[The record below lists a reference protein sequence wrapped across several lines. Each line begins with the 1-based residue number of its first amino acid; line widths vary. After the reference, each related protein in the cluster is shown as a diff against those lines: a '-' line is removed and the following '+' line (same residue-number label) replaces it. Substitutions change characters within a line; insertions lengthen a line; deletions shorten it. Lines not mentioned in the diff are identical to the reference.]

1 MFEKLFE
8 FGRSLESRYNFTLGP
23 YELKWFGWEI
33 ATLGPWEFNVTGP
46 ALAVLLRLQAPIE
59 SIAGTLDVLSKTVAT
74 LSDRIMAVSDE
85 LTSVIGSIEATVA
98 AAISNLRDEII
109 TSVDTRLADALLSIQ
124 TQLDIL
130 SSRAVATVAPVIE
143 VISDIPDTLR
153 QLANAPMA
161 WFESSILEPIFA
173 RIIWGLD
180 IATHEID
187 GDTSV
192 EEIE

>member
-1 MFEKLFE
+1 
-8 FGRSLESRYNFTLGP
+8 
-23 YELKWFGWEI
+23 
-33 ATLGPWEFNVTGP
+33 
-46 ALAVLLRLQAPIE
+46 
-59 SIAGTLDVLSKTVAT
+59 
-74 LSDRIMAVSDE
+74 
-85 LTSVIGSIEATVA
+85 
-98 AAISNLRDEII
+98 ISNLRDEII
-109 TSVDTRLADALLSIQ
+109 TSVDTRIADALLSIQ